1 MAELEHD
8 KLKSEIRERILA
20 GMDFSRD
27 ISDDEMLERIDKGII
42 DYSREQSISLN
53 EKLRLRKE
61 LFYSI
66 RKLDVLQLLV
76 DDSEIT
82 EIMVNGMNNIFV
94 EKNGSLYK
102 HELKFES
109 AQKLEDVIQQ
119 IVSKC
124 NRVVNEASP
133 IVDARLEKERK
144 IYIQNKFKEFM

>member
-1 MAELEHD
+1 MEHD